1 MLYGPLLSLA
11 GVVLGLKDSRPS
23 EGFRAFCPSNRSVL
37 SPKTQKPQVQAL
49 WVVAFALE
57 PGNSNFGPCLDHE
70 PLAAITIRL
79 NNGFDFLDPPAKSF
93 DACRSP
99 C

>member
-1 MLYGPLLSLA
+1 MLYVPLHSLA
-11 GVVLGLKDSRPS
+11 GVVLGLKDSHSS
-23 EGFRAFCPSNRSVL
+23 EGFRIFCSSSRSVL
-37 SPKTQKPQVQAL
+37 SPKTQKPQAQAL

-57 PGNSNFGPCLDHE
+57 PGNSSSGPCLDCE
-70 PLAAITIRL
+70 PLAAITISL